1 MADPI
6 ILLTYILLGV
16 IIGSALSI
24 IPSLHVYNVAPI
36 FILLAPTLG
45 ISDTYLVFFLL
56 GNVIGY
62 SMLNMISTFYFSA
75 PDDTTFMVLMP
86 SQVMLRDG
94 RGIEAVLLGGLGA
107 LIVALIFAVI
117 SPILLI
123 VIPPL
128 ISIIIPNMHWLIA
141 LIMFYMLLSEFPKDV
156 GVGKSRWK
164 RFKAGWRNL
173 AAGYLTFILAGI
185 LGFIVM
191 FGNILP
197 AEVAYQG
204 LMPAFIG
211 FFAVPSLIMNFF
223 ASPNIPEQRIVKS
236 LDATPIDVFKGS
248 FAGFLGG
255 SFAAT
260 APAIT
265 GGMGAIIVGQ
275 AIGQREESQ
284 FIISMG
290 ANRFAYYVGSFFLL
304 FVPGV
309 RVVRGG
315 MANLAAMVYIP
326 GKYMEFYVAAAGIAI
341 GGCIAFIILVLT
353 AIGIGKWLPKIRYDI
368 LSGVIMVF
376 IIALVY
382 FLTGIIGLGIMI
394 VATGIGLLPV
404 LYNSRRLHCLSA
416 ILLPLTLSMTGLAD
430 DFAAILGV
438 KI

>member
-156 GVGKSRWK
+156 GVGKSSIT
-164 RFKAGWRNL
+164 A
-173 AAGYLTFILAGI
+173 
-185 LGFIVM
+185 
-191 FGNILP
+191 
-197 AEVAYQG
+197 
-204 LMPAFIG
+204 
-211 FFAVPSLIMNFF
+211 SL
-223 ASPNIPEQRIVKS
+223 
-236 LDATPIDVFKGS
+236 
-248 FAGFLGG
+248 
-255 SFAAT
+255 
-260 APAIT
+260 
-265 GGMGAIIVGQ
+265 
-275 AIGQREESQ
+275 
-284 FIISMG
+284 
-290 ANRFAYYVGSFFLL
+290 
-304 FVPGV
+304 
-309 RVVRGG
+309 
-315 MANLAAMVYIP
+315 
-326 GKYMEFYVAAAGIAI
+326 
-341 GGCIAFIILVLT
+341 
-353 AIGIGKWLPKIRYDI
+353 
-368 LSGVIMVF
+368 
-376 IIALVY
+376 
-382 FLTGIIGLGIMI
+382 
-394 VATGIGLLPV
+394 
-404 LYNSRRLHCLSA
+404 A
-416 ILLPLTLSMTGLAD
+416 ILLTRENKGKIVAEGTPQELLRRYSGRNLEEVFIALA
-430 DFAAILGV
+430 GGGE
-438 KI
+438 